1 MVQQG
6 MNPDSRTARRY
17 HWLSGDLDDF
27 VCEPHAAVCCDQ
39 RAPTLN
45 LVAGEADTCRK
56 TIASIAAESPEKILR
71 EAHGIRRYQAL
82 ASLRDPAR
90 FSYAHGGKDG
100 QPYPVDRETYGRSI
114 DVLRRALRSARGGHY
129 DRVRA
134 LRRLALFDA

>member
-1 MVQQG
+1 MQQG

-90 FSYAHGGKDG
+90 FSYAEERTDS
-100 QPYPVDRETYGRSI
+100 PIRWTGRPTADPSTCCA
-114 DVLRRALRSARGGHY
+114 VRCAPPGAATTTASGH
-129 DRVRA
+129 
-134 LRRLALFDA
+134 